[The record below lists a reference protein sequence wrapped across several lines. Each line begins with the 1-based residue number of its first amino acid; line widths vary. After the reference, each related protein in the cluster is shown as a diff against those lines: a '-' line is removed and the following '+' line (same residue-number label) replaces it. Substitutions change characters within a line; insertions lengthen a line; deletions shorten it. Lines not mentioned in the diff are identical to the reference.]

1 MSRRYRYISTCFA
14 AIIIVAV
21 LLCFCFISFNNI
33 NDVFA
38 FTDEN
43 IAEGAVDIGDILLEG
58 YADRADGKVFN
69 GESMTALYEK
79 LTGKTGAEIGDVDAL
94 GTLTA
99 KQIRGKNGNQ
109 DIVLTMNGQKW
120 TVTHLTKDSSGNT
133 IATLWQATESA
144 THTFNPWYENVT
156 TYAYPC
162 NMYSTSFVRAD
173 ALNSGGNGYVASKG
187 ATTLT
192 KVAQKTGHKYA
203 RLTMPSVKGSLT
215 SFIVKPSAVAY
226 QGNQNNNV
234 GGNIGST
241 GYTLPNEAYGTPSG
255 TVKWYVGSGK
265 NMNYSGKS
273 GYADWKNDYIWL
285 PSLTETGL
293 NESVNGIW
301 ALSNNQRSNS
311 TNSWLRSGGG
321 TFAHYAYYLTAAGDL
336 TRNSSVKNSYAVR
349 PALHLN
355 LDSAAQHSGKP
366 ALKEPTDVSAEY
378 KGTTLTL
385 DDVADEQKQWFN
397 PERLNITYDGD
408 IKDAGIYKIKAE
420 IKTELAEE
428 GLKFKGTPDTA
439 AGESDTVR
447 YFNFT
452 VTKKKIGITAAL
464 DSGGMPAVTLKNAGD
479 VYSGDTAANGRA
491 PSFGFTYTGNGYNSD
506 TPPTAVG
513 TYTATVKI
521 TNECNYEIDTSNSTV
536 SVIYKVDKKSVA
548 KPALSGQVS
557 KPYSGVAQSF
567 TLQGVTADVSLTLPD
582 GVTYADG
589 KLNVKDAGTYK
600 IRVALTDNGV
610 ATQWADG
617 SIAAYEVS
625 ITITKKPLNITI
637 TAPLSW
643 KVGETPTITIVGDSL
658 AADTTEL
665 YIYYCKHGSATKY
678 DDINDNKVIEGK
690 KRTIVMPVLD
700 QGDYYI
706 GVELFGDKQGNSN
719 YEILA
724 GVKTH
729 EFKVLGNEITFT
741 EDDIKWQYNN
751 TPITN
756 TNNFT
761 LTYMGSIFRFSIDDS
776 KLKDMGVKI
785 DTTKGTNGYS
795 GDVQATNAKGSAY
808 SVTVYITEYDSSF
821 NEFDAVYTLNY
832 TIEKAK
838 YDLSGLSW
846 NYDDSN
852 PLQFIAG
859 KAQGITLTGTLPTG
873 LTATYAGNGNI
884 PVGNY
889 NTTVSFNVSDAVNY
903 YKPASND
910 TNSYLGSF
918 EWSKAW
924 RIVKATIT
932 CSWKEDDR
940 EDAETYNLPILQS
953 IGSLDVDSMVTYKYY
968 DYTGGVKGE
977 EVNPIEIDTNSER
990 RYLAIAEL
998 KPEYTNNYEL
1008 EGNEYDFT
1016 VGVNRY
1022 PVKLKMDIDGQT
1034 LPYRPEGYTPN
1045 VTVESAGGL
1054 TLDAITLTYYKDGAT
1069 SGSTAIPVAVGSYRV
1084 VAELKYG
1091 GDANYIENGEFS
1103 FEIVKADIDVS
1114 GLKWQYSHGDVTATY
1129 DAEQGKWLL
1138 ADGTEAS
1145 AFVYD
1150 GTAHAISLIGADSL
1164 IAGISVATSGNLS
1177 ESNAGSYTAS
1187 AAFTYDADCYNAPDF
1202 VTSLSWTVNKAIVDT
1217 SAIVWGYVDKDGNEL
1232 AYKDAFVYTRISGAA
1247 VEYSVKLINLPDA
1260 LKDCIVISGD
1270 YAKSEAGTHRA
1281 KYSVDANKFDSV
1293 NYEQYIMPS
1302 GLDSSF
1308 DWRISARTIDTPV
1321 YDNSWAKFDDEV
1333 HDFAEMFGLPE
1344 DWSEY
1349 VSITIKYNGGVYNG
1363 LEGEDFE
1370 SEEGKAYKGYNAGEY
1385 KVSFALINGGNNLLF
1400 SSRPQQDIPVSVA
1413 KDKFTVEGWID
1424 NDEYSQVQC
1433 ELPSY
1438 YDYRYTDEDGNVLTT
1453 SDMEPGSY
1461 YFREVYVK
1469 DKYAGNAEV
1478 DGDKRYRFMM
1488 PLHGIDQTPV
1498 AKPTLPTDGSKVVYY
1513 NGSERTFDAATLAEL
1528 FGLTGFNA
1536 EYMEIVYEDADGT
1549 AKSGETNAGEYK
1561 IKIRFTSGLYCWD
1574 NGDGTTSTD
1583 DLELTVK
1590 ISKAQLPSQWNS
1602 GGKVPTISVPE
1613 SLADC
1618 LSNDA
1623 FNYTYTDEDGNTVSK
1638 SDMVAGKTYSVKA
1651 TLKPE
1656 YAANFE
1662 FVDASGNVLPDATAS
1677 TSHEFSYSG
1686 DGSDG
1691 NNGGGDVP
1699 DGFYDYYKKMLRLL
1713 VIGNATAAVAFVLII
1728 PLVAAILSKVKKLQR
1743 NAENR
1748 NSDNK
1753 NKDINTESSEEEKDS
1768 GNRSR
1773 RI

>member
-1 MSRRYRYISTCFA
+1 MSRRYRYISVFVA
-14 AIIIVAV
+14 AIIVVAV
-21 LLCFCFISFNNI
+21 LLCFCFVSFNNI
-33 NDVFA
+33 KDVFA
-38 FTDEN
+38 FTTTN
-43 IAEGAVDIGDILLEG
+43 MSSAVNVGDILLEG
-58 YADRADGKVFN
+58 YADRTDGKVFN
-69 GESMTALYEK
+69 AESMAALYNR
-79 LTGKTGAEIGDVDAL
+79 LVGKAGAEIGDVDAL

-99 KQIRGKNGNQ
+99 ADIRAKNGNK
-109 DIVLTMNGQKW
+109 DIVLTMDGQQW

-133 IATLWQATESA
+133 IATLWQATEST
-144 THTFNPWYENVT
+144 THTWNPWYDSAT
-156 TYAYPC
+156 TYAYPS

-173 ALNSGGNGYVASKG
+173 ALNSGGNGYVATKG

-192 KVAQKTGHKYA
+192 KVAQKADHKYA
-203 RLTMPSVKGSLT
+203 KLTMPSVKGSLT
-215 SFIVKPSAVAY
+215 DFIVKPSEVAY
-226 QGNQNNNV
+226 QGTENNMV
-234 GGNIGST
+234 GGTIGNVE
-241 GYTLPNEAYGTPSG
+241 YTIPNEAYGTPSG
-255 TVKWYVGSGK
+255 TVKWYANSSKTVDMSTLPSK
-265 NMNYSGKS
+265 A

-285 PSLTETGL
+285 PSLTETGRDDTT
-293 NESVNGIW
+293 NGIW

-311 TNSWLRSGGG
+311 TASWLRSG
-321 TFAHYAYYLTAAGDL
+321 YNNNSMSAYNLL
-336 TRNSSVKNSYAVR
+336 SSGRMLNYYYVSTSYAVR

-355 LDSAAQHSGKP
+355 LDIAAEHSGLGSL
-366 ALKEPTDVSAEY
+366 AEPKDVSVEY
-378 KGTTLTL
+378 KGTALTL
-385 DDVADEQKQWFN
+385 DDVADEQKTWFDADKISIDYAGAVGSDGGAN
-397 PERLNITYDGD
+397 AILDADTYRV
-408 IKDAGIYKIKAE
+408 KAE
-420 IKTELAEE
+420 IKADLAADGLTFE
-428 GLKFKGTPDTA
+428 GEPDTA

-464 DSGGMPAVTLKNAGD
+464 DSGGLPTVTLNNAGD
-479 VYSGDTAANGRA
+479 IYSGDTAANGRA
-491 PSFGFTYTGNGYNSD
+491 PNLGFTYTSSGGQEYD
-506 TPPTAVG
+506 DLPTAVG
-513 TYTATVKI
+513 TYTATAKI
-521 TNECNYEIDTSNSTV
+521 TNECNYQIDTANSTL
-536 SVIYKVDKKSVA
+536 SVTFKIDKRSIA

-600 IRVALTDNGV
+600 IRIALTDNGV
-610 ATQWADG
+610 STQWADG
-617 SIAAYEVS
+617 SIAAYELTV
-625 ITITKKPLNITI
+625 TITKKPLNITI
-637 TAPLSW
+637 TAPSSW

-719 YEILA
+719 YEILT
-724 GVKTH
+724 GSVTH
-729 EFKVLGNEITFT
+729 TFKVLGNDITFT

-756 TNNFT
+756 TAGFT
-761 LTYMGSIFRFSIDDS
+761 LTYTGSIFRFSIDDS

-785 DTTKGTNGYS
+785 DTTKGINGYS
-795 GDVQATNAKGSAY
+795 GDVQATNAKSDTY
-808 SVTVYITEYDSSF
+808 SVTVYITEYDSTF
-821 NEFDAVYTLNY
+821 NEFDAQYILTY

-846 NYDDSN
+846 NYNDSN
-852 PLQFIAG
+852 PLQFVAG
-859 KAQGITLTGTLPTG
+859 KAQGITLTGSLPTG

-903 YKPASND
+903 YKPVSND

-1069 SGSTAIPVAVGSYRV
+1069 GGSTAVPVAVGKYV
-1084 VAELKYG
+1084 VKAELKYG

-1114 GLKWQYSHGDVTATY
+1114 NIKWQYSHGDVTATY
-1129 DAEQGKWLL
+1129 DATVGKWLL

-1150 GTAHAISLIGADSL
+1150 GTAHTISLIGTDSL
-1164 IAGISVATSGNLS
+1164 IEGVSVSTSGNLS
-1177 ESNAGSYTAS
+1177 ESNAGGYTAS

-1202 VTSLSWTVNKAIVDT
+1202 VTSLNWTVNKAIVDT

-1232 AYKDAFVYTRISGAA
+1232 AYKDAFVYTRVSGAA

-1281 KYSVDANKFDSV
+1281 RYSVDANKFDSD
-1293 NYEQYIMPS
+1293 NYEQYVMPS
-1302 GLDSSF
+1302 GLGNSF
-1308 DWRISARTIDTPV
+1308 DWVISPRTIDTPV
-1321 YDNSWAKFDDEV
+1321 YNNSWAKFDDEV
-1333 HDFAEMFGLPE
+1333 HDFADMFGLPE

-1349 VSITIKYNGGVYNG
+1349 VSMTIKYNGEAYNG

-1385 KVSFALINGGNNLLF
+1385 KVTFALINGGNNLLF
-1400 SSRPQQDIPVSVA
+1400 RSRPQQDIPVNVA

-1424 NDEYSQVQC
+1424 NDEYSVVDGV
-1433 ELPSY
+1433 LPSY

-1453 SDMEPGSY
+1453 SDMEAGGY
-1461 YFREVYVK
+1461 YYREVCVK
-1469 DKYAGNAEV
+1469 DKYAVNAEV
-1478 DGDKRYRFMM
+1478 DGDYRYRFMM
-1488 PLHGIDQTPV
+1488 SLNPGTEQKPV

-1513 NGSERTFDAATLAEL
+1513 NGSERAFDAATLAEL
-1528 FGLTGFNA
+1528 FGLTGFNS

-1549 AKSGETNAGEYK
+1549 AKTGETDAGEYK

-1590 ISKAQLPSQWNS
+1590 ISKAQLPSQWTS
-1602 GGKVPTISVPE
+1602 GAGLPTISVPE

-1623 FNYTYTDEDGNTVSK
+1623 FNYTYTDEDGNAVSA
-1638 SDMVAGKTYSVKA
+1638 SDMVAGKKYNVKA
-1651 TLKPE
+1651 TLKSE
-1656 YAANFE
+1656 YAGNFE
-1662 FVDASGNVLPDATAS
+1662 FVDASGNVLPDASVS
-1677 TSHEFSYSG
+1677 TSHEFNYN
-1686 DGSDG
+1686 DGSNSGREDSEWYRKLLYMFLG
-1691 NNGGGDVP
+1691 VLGAISIIILLIVILVIVLIRRVKLIGEQLIRSNDRNNNGG
-1699 DGFYDYYKKMLRLL
+1699 K
-1713 VIGNATAAVAFVLII
+1713 T
-1728 PLVAAILSKVKKLQR
+1728 
-1743 NAENR
+1743 
-1748 NSDNK
+1748 SDN
-1753 NKDINTESSEEEKDS
+1753 NK
-1768 GNRSR
+1768 
-1773 RI
+1773 

>member
-1 MSRRYRYISTCFA
+1 MSA

-21 LLCFCFISFNNI
+21 LLCCCFVSFNNI

-38 FTDEN
+38 FTTSN
-43 IAEGAVDIGDILLEG
+43 MASGAVDVGDILLEG

-69 GESMTALYEK
+69 GESMAALYEK

-99 KQIRGKNGNQ
+99 KQIRAKNSNK
-109 DIVLTMNGQKW
+109 DIVLTMDGQKW
-120 TVTHLTKDSSGNT
+120 TVTHLTKDTSGNT
-133 IATLWQATESA
+133 IATLWQATGS
-144 THTFNPWYENVT
+144 TMHTWNPWYDAAT
-156 TYAYPC
+156 TYAYPSD
-162 NMYSTSFVRAD
+162 MYSTSFVRAD
-173 ALNSGGNGYVASKG
+173 ALNSGGNGYVATKG

-192 KVAQKTGHKYA
+192 KVAQKADHKYA

-215 SFIVKPSAVAY
+215 NFIVKPSAVAY
-226 QGNQNNNV
+226 QETENHAVGGTIGNQ
-234 GGNIGST
+234 GW
-241 GYTLPNEAYGTPSG
+241 TLPNEAYGTPSG
-255 TVKWYVGSGK
+255 TIKWYNNNGR
-265 NMNYSGKS
+265 NMDYSGKS
-273 GYADWKNDYIWL
+273 GYADWKDDYIWL
-285 PSLTETGL
+285 PSLTETGVDGA
-293 NESVNGIW
+293 VNGIW
-301 ALSNNQRSNS
+301 ALFNNQRSNS
-311 TNSWLRSGGG
+311 TTSWLRSGCSD
-321 TFAHYAYYLTAAGDL
+321 YAANAYLLNATG
-336 TRNSSVKNSYAVR
+336 NSINSTYVTGSYAVR

-355 LDSAAQHSGKP
+355 LDLAAEHSGGV
-366 ALKEPTDVSAEY
+366 ALAEPTDVTLEY
-378 KGTTLTL
+378 NGNSLTI
-385 DDVADEQKQWFN
+385 DDVAAEQKEWYN
-397 PERLNITYDGD
+397 SDKINIDYAGAVGSNGGAKVILDADTYRV
-408 IKDAGIYKIKAE
+408 KAE
-420 IKTELAEE
+420 IKADLAAD
-428 GLKFKGTPDTA
+428 GLIFAGTPDTS

-464 DSGGMPAVTLKNAGD
+464 DSGGLPTVTLKNEGD

-513 TYTATVKI
+513 TYTATAKI
-521 TNECNYEIDTSNSTV
+521 TNECNYQIDTSNSTITV
-536 SVIYKVDKKSVA
+536 TYKVDKKSVA
-548 KPALSGQVS
+548 KPVLSGQVS
-557 KPYSGVAQSF
+557 KQYSGVTQSF
-567 TLQGVTADVSLTLPD
+567 TLQGMTADVTLTLPS

-589 KLNVKDAGTYK
+589 SLNVKDAGTYK
-600 IRVALTDNGV
+600 IGIALKDGGA
-610 ATQWADG
+610 ATIWADG
-617 SIAAYEVS
+617 TSASYEVS
-625 ITITKKPLNITI
+625 ITITKRPLNITI
-637 TAPLSW
+637 TAPNSW
-643 KVGETPTITIVGDSL
+643 KVGETPTVTVVGDSL
-658 AADTTEL
+658 ASDKTEL
-665 YIYYCKHGSATKY
+665 HIYYCKSGSAVKY
-678 DDINDNKVIEGK
+678 DLDAKEVVDKT
-690 KRTIVMPVLD
+690 RTIVMPELA

-719 YEILA
+719 YEILT
-724 GVKTH
+724 GSVTH
-729 EFKVLGNEITFT
+729 TFKVLGNDITFT
-741 EDDIKWQYNN
+741 KDDIKWQYNN
-751 TPITN
+751 TLVTN
-756 TNNFT
+756 PAGGLT
-761 LTYMGSIFRFSIDDS
+761 LTYTGEIFRFSIDS
-776 KLKDMGVKI
+776 SALAIKGVKI

-795 GDVQATNAKGSAY
+795 GDVQATNAKSDTY
-808 SVTVYITEYDSSF
+808 SVTVYITELDDTYA
-821 NEFDAVYTLNY
+821 EFDAQYNLKY

-884 PVGNY
+884 PVGSY
-889 NTTVSFNVSDAVNY
+889 TTTVSFKASDAVNY
-903 YKPASND
+903 YTPISTDSN
-910 TNSYLGSF
+910 TYLGTF

-924 RIVKATIT
+924 RIDKATIT
-932 CSWKEDDR
+932 CSWKIDNR
-940 EDAETYNLPILQS
+940 ENAATYNLPILQS
-953 IGSLDVDSMVTYKYY
+953 VGGIDVDSMVTYKYY
-968 DYTGGVKGE
+968 DYQDGSKGE
-977 EVNPIEIDTNSER
+977 EVTIEDINANINEEH
-990 RYLAIAEL
+990 RYLVVAVL
-998 KPEYTNNYEL
+998 KSEHTSNYTLDNDRT
-1008 EGNEYDFT
+1008 DFT

-1034 LPYRPEGYTPN
+1034 LPYRPEGYTPK
-1045 VTVESAGGL
+1045 VTVDSAGGL
-1054 TLDAITLTYYKDGAT
+1054 TLDAITLTYYKVGAT
-1069 SGSTAIPVAVGSYRV
+1069 SGSTDIPVAVGSYRV

-1103 FEIVKADIDVS
+1103 FEIVKANIDVS
-1114 GLKWQYSHGDVTATY
+1114 GLKWQYSHGDVIATY

-1150 GTAHAISLIGADSL
+1150 GTAHVISLIGADSL

-1187 AAFTYDADCYNAPDF
+1187 AAFTYAPDCYNDPDF

-1281 KYSVDANKFDSV
+1281 KYNVDGSKFDSV
-1293 NYEQYIMPS
+1293 NYEQYVMPS

-1321 YDNSWAKFDDEV
+1321 YNNSWAKFDDEV
-1333 HDFAEMFGLPE
+1333 HDFANMFGLPE

-1349 VSITIKYNGGVYNG
+1349 VSITIKYNGEAYNG

-1400 SSRPQQDIPVSVA
+1400 SSRPEQDIPVSVA
-1413 KDKFTVEGWID
+1413 KDKFIVEGWID
-1424 NDEYSQVQC
+1424 NDEYSQVQGA
-1433 ELPSY
+1433 LPSY
-1438 YDYRYTDEDGNVLTT
+1438 YDYRYTDEDGTVLTLD
-1453 SDMEPGSY
+1453 DMEPGSY

-1469 DKYAGNAEV
+1469 DKYAVNAEV

-1513 NGSERTFDAATLAEL
+1513 NGSERVFDAATLAEL

-1662 FVDASGNVLPDATAS
+1662 FIDASGAVLPDASVS
-1677 TSHEFSYSG
+1677 TSQEFDYSG
-1686 DGSDG
+1686 ANGDG
-1691 NNGGGDVP
+1691 NNGGNGS
-1699 DGFYDYYKKMLRLL
+1699 GEITQEYYDLFRLHVIAEYVMIGVTAFIVLL
-1713 VIGNATAAVAFVLII
+1713 VIVLI
-1728 PLVAAILSKVKKLQR
+1728 AKVNAKKR
-1743 NAENR
+1743 DR
-1748 NSDNK
+1748 RSD
-1753 NKDINTESSEEEKDS
+1753 DKDS
-1768 GNRSR
+1768 GK
-1773 RI
+1773 

>member
-1 MSRRYRYISTCFA
+1 MSNRYKLITGLSA
-14 AIIIVAV
+14 AVVIVAV
-21 LLCFCFISFNNI
+21 LLCLCFVSFDNI

-38 FTDEN
+38 FDDKN
-43 IAEGAVDIGDILLEG
+43 IITGAIDIGDILLNG

-69 GESMTALYEK
+69 GESMAALYEK
-79 LTGKTGAEIGDVDAL
+79 LTGDSAKTDISDVDAL

-99 KQIRGKNGNQ
+99 ADIRGKNDGK

-120 TVTHLTKDSSGNT
+120 TITHLTRDNSGNT
-133 IATLWQATESA
+133 IVTLWQANNNIRHQFNKWAAHNITE
-144 THTFNPWYENVT
+144 
-156 TYAYPC
+156 YPSC
-162 NMYSTSFVRAD
+162 VYGTSYMRSHGLNIGSDYVETKD
-173 ALNSGGNGYVASKG
+173 AK
-187 ATTLT
+187 TLT
-192 KVAQKTGHKYA
+192 SSPQDETHEYA
-203 RLTMPSVKGSLT
+203 KLTMPSVKGSLT
-215 SFIVKPSAVAY
+215 DYIVKPSAVAY

-234 GGNIGST
+234 GGTIGNI

-255 TVKWYVGSGK
+255 EEKWHADAFADMSQIPTKTGYV
-265 NMNYSGKS
+265 
-273 GYADWKNDYIWL
+273 AWKDDYIWL
-285 PSLTETGL
+285 PSLTEIGIDET
-293 NESVNGIW
+293 VNGIW
-301 ALSNNQRSNS
+301 ALSSNQRYSYIMAA
-311 TNSWLRSGGG
+311 LRSGYFELPGYIYVATEDKIDIATTG
-321 TFAHYAYYLTAAGDL
+321 FNLI
-336 TRNSSVKNSYAVR
+336 VR

-355 LDSAAQHSGKP
+355 LDLAAENSSG
-366 ALKEPTDVSAEY
+366 ALSEPKDVSAEY
-378 KGTTLTL
+378 RGALLTL
-385 DDVADEQKQWFN
+385 DDVDAEQKKW
-397 PERLNITYDGD
+397 LDTDKIIIDYDGAVGSD
-408 IKDAGIYKIKAE
+408 GGVKAILDAGTYKIKAE
-420 IKTELAEE
+420 IKAELVAN
-428 GLKFKGTPDTA
+428 GLKFKGEPDTS

-464 DSGGMPAVTLKNAGD
+464 DSGGLPTVTLKNAGD

-491 PSFGFTYTGNGYNSD
+491 PKFGFTYTSSGGQEYD
-506 TPPTAVG
+506 DMPTAVG
-513 TYTATVKI
+513 TYIATAKI
-521 TNECNYEIDTSNSTV
+521 TNECNYQIDTANSTI
-536 SVIYKVDKKSVA
+536 SVTYKVDKKSVA
-548 KPALSGQVS
+548 KPVLSGQVS
-557 KPYSGVAQSF
+557 KQYSGVAQSF
-567 TLQGVTADVSLTLPD
+567 TLQGVTADVTLTLPS

-589 KLNVKDAGTYK
+589 SLNVKDAGTYK
-600 IRVALTDNGV
+600 IGIALKDGGA
-610 ATQWADG
+610 ATIWADG
-617 SIAAYEVS
+617 SSASYEVS

-741 EDDIKWQYNN
+741 EDDVKWQYNN
-751 TPITN
+751 TPINN
-756 TNNFT
+756 TAGFT
-761 LTYMGSIFRFSIDDS
+761 LTYTGSIFRFSIDDS

-785 DTTKGTNGYS
+785 DTTKGTNGYG
-795 GDVQATNAKGSAY
+795 GDVQAINAKNSAY

-846 NYDDSN
+846 NYNDSN

-859 KAQGITLTGTLPTG
+859 KAQGITLTGSLPTG
-873 LTATYAGNGNI
+873 LTVSYTGNGNI

-889 NTTVSFNVSDAVNY
+889 TTTVSFNVSDAVNY

-910 TNSYLGSF
+910 TNSYLGNF

-940 EDAETYNLPILQS
+940 EDAETYNLPVLQS

-1034 LPYRPEGYTPN
+1034 LPYRPEGYTPK

-1103 FEIVKADIDVS
+1103 FEIVKANIDVS

-1129 DAEQGKWLL
+1129 DSAVGKWLL

-1150 GTAHAISLIGADSL
+1150 GTAHVISLIGADSL
-1164 IAGISVATSGNLS
+1164 IAGVSVATSGNLS
-1177 ESNAGSYTAS
+1177 ESNAGSYTSS
-1187 AAFTYDADCYNAPDF
+1187 ATFTYDAACYNAPDF
-1202 VTSLSWTVNKAIVDT
+1202 VTALSWTVNKAIIDT

-1232 AYKDAFVYTRISGAA
+1232 KYTDAFVYTRVSGAA

-1293 NYEQYIMPS
+1293 NYEQYVMPS

-1308 DWRISARTIDTPV
+1308 DWRISARTIDMPV

-1333 HDFAEMFGLPE
+1333 HDFADMFGLPE

-1349 VSITIKYNGGVYNG
+1349 VSISIKYNGEAYNG
-1363 LEGEDFE
+1363 LEGEDFD
-1370 SEEGKAYKGYNAGEY
+1370 GVADKAYKGYNAGEY
-1385 KVSFALINGGNNLLF
+1385 KVTFTLINGGNNLLF
-1400 SSRPQQDIPVSVA
+1400 SSRPEQDIPVSVS

-1424 NDEYSQVQC
+1424 NDEYSQVQGV
-1433 ELPSY
+1433 LPSY
-1438 YDYRYTDEDGNVLTT
+1438 YDYRYTDEDGAVLALD
-1453 SDMEPGSY
+1453 DMEPGSY
-1461 YFREVYVK
+1461 YYREVYVK
-1469 DKYAGNAEV
+1469 DKYADNAEV
-1478 DGDKRYRFMM
+1478 DGKKSYRFMM
-1488 PLHGIDQTPV
+1488 PLHGIDRTPV
-1498 AKPTLPTDGSKVVYY
+1498 AKPALPTDGSKVVYY
-1513 NGSERTFDAATLAEL
+1513 NGSERVFDAATLAEL

-1549 AKSGETNAGEYK
+1549 AKTGETNAGEYK

-1590 ISKAQLPSQWNS
+1590 IAKAQLPSQWNS

-1662 FVDASGNVLPDATAS
+1662 FVDASGNVLPDASVS
-1677 TSHEFSYSG
+1677 TSQEFDYNG
-1686 DGSDG
+1686 AGG
-1691 NNGGGDVP
+1691 NMDASEIE
-1699 DGFYDYYKKMLRLL
+1699 KMLREQQEW
-1713 VIGNATAAVAFVLII
+1713 NR
-1728 PLVAAILSKVKKLQR
+1728 KLQFMYLGILGTIALIVLVMVILFGR
-1743 NAENR
+1743 LLKTVKTNGIKVNPTASKR
-1748 NSDNK
+1748 GGKDKDGIDN
-1753 NKDINTESSEEEKDS
+1753 D
-1768 GNRSR
+1768 
-1773 RI
+1773 